1 MLKIRT
7 RLHRVPILLGHFL
20 DTIRTY
26 FVGTLCHVG
35 FTAGSHT
42 GTSVG
47 RSKLCS
53 HSGIDL
59 VRLAAA
65 KLVCRYQDLIGAAVV
80 SLSPVMTV
88 VDNTMNVLVDNNHPF
103 VNY

>member
-47 RSKLCS
+47 RSKLRS

-65 KLVCRYQDLIGAAVV
+65 KLVCRYQDLVGVAFIPLV
-80 SLSPVMTV
+80 PVMTV
-88 VDNTMNVLVDNNHPF
+88 VYNAVNVLVNL
-103 VNY
+103 